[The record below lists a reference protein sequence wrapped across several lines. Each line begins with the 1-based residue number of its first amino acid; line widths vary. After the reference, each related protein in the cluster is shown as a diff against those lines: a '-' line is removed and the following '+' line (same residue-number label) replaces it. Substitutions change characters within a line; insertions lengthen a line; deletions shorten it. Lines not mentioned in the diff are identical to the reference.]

1 MQSGKYKKKNLI
13 FEKVPVQT
21 DSSFAVERVTAPN
34 ITCAYHYHPEPEL
47 TFIASGSGRVLIGTE
62 WLTFSSGDLSLIGS
76 NVPHLYAYVP
86 DAIHWDEADVIK
98 ITQNFVHGPLA
109 CIPEFSAIRRL
120 FHQAN
125 TGIVFQRTPELGRV
139 FKQILNSAG
148 AKRFLQV
155 CRLLQYLSDQP
166 FRSLNASGELIL
178 QSQQYDQKQIE
189 SAVRYLQQNFKR
201 KINLADVASEL
212 RMEPESFR
220 KFFKKS
226 IRMSFTDYLLE
237 LRLAMACRLLQET
250 SYSILDIA
258 ETSGF
263 FNLSNFNRIFRAR
276 RGVSPKEYRK
286 L

>member
-1 MQSGKYKKKNLI
+1 M
-13 FEKVPVQT
+13 
-21 DSSFAVERVTAPN
+21 
-34 ITCAYHYHPEPEL
+34 
-47 TFIASGSGRVLIGTE
+47 
-62 WLTFSSGDLSLIGS
+62 
-76 NVPHLYAYVP
+76 
-86 DAIHWDEADVIK
+86 IK

-155 CRLLQYLSDQP
+155 CRLLQYLSVQP
-166 FRSLNASGELIL
+166 FRPLAASGQVIL
-178 QSQQYDQKQIE
+178 QSQQYDQKKIE
-189 SAVRYLQQNFKR
+189 SVVRYLQRNFKR
-201 KINLADVASEL
+201 KISLADVAAESG
-212 RMEPESFR
+212 MEPESFR

-237 LRLAMACRLLQET
+237 LRLAMACKLLQET
-250 SYSILDIA
+250 SCSILEIA

-263 FNLSNFNRIFRAR
+263 LNLSNFNRIFRAR
-276 RGVSPKEYRK
+276 RGVSPREYRK